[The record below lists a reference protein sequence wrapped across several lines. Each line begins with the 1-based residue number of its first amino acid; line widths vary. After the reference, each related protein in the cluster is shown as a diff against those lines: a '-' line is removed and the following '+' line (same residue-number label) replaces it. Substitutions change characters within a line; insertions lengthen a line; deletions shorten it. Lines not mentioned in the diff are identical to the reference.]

1 MTTDGKR
8 QDYSKLISNA
18 ILDGKSADYVQSL
31 YDSRMGMI
39 NADPT
44 LEKYKNDDVMK
55 RARDYINKNSTVNKA
70 MDEYKNIYTGENSMY
85 AQALAN
91 ANKITDANVTRAV
104 GDLESQKSTT
114 NQSYAN
120 MFKQLYRDKKNSQK
134 NINQQLAHQGITG
147 GMSESTR
154 LGLETSY
161 TDALRQGEQE
171 RIKGI
176 SDLDRAITDVR
187 LDGDIAKAQAAIDA
201 NNNAMSGYAAYLQT
215 VMNRA
220 DADAA
225 IKREQDAN
233 NKSYAYNYAMSFL
246 NSGNM
251 PTGAL
256 LDAAG
261 ISRIDAQNYVNSIN
275 AEKMS
280 ATNSQNQSYARQYA
294 LTMLQG
300 GAMPSDST
308 LAAAGIS
315 KPEAE
320 SMYASYWTSANAK
333 NKNSSEYTAFDDE
346 LKSVISEFA
355 SEDGAITA
363 DIWDT
368 IKDYYPNTTENDLA
382 SMGFYVVDYY
392 NSGELSTE
400 KAQELYDMYATYLQS
415 KGSISQMDAKAQQV
429 QLSERLNAKEIT
441 PTDYNTIIRL
451 IGRYVK

>member
-18 ILDGKSADYVQSL
+18 IIDGKSADYVQSL

-55 RARDYINKNSTVNKA
+55 QARDYINKNSTVNKA
-70 MDEYKNIYTGENSMY
+70 MDKYKNIYTGENSMY

-161 TDALRQGEQE
+161 ADALRQGEQE

-215 VMNRA
+215 VMKRA

-333 NKNSSEYTAFDDE
+333 NKNSSEYTAFDNE

-355 SEDGAITA
+355 NADGTVSYDVWNAIKSEF
-363 DIWDT
+363 
-368 IKDYYPNTTENDLA
+368 PSMTESDLA
-382 SMGFYVVDYY
+382 NLGFYVADYY
-392 NSGELSTE
+392 SDPSEMGEYARRLYNQLISNRGYIDANQLKMLKSHVGKDLTSTE
-400 KAQELYDMYATYLQS
+400 F
-415 KGSISQMDAKAQQV
+415 
-429 QLSERLNAKEIT
+429 
-441 PTDYNTIIRL
+441 NTILRMAQKMSTQEVL
-451 IGRYVK
+451 K